1 MLRSL
6 VGSEMCIRDSNLPM
20 TEENKTDKKKCGGK
34 SKAMFAYGII
44 QLGSSVVS
52 AVALA
57 AIALS
62 FCSLKQESKVF
73 NECVEEVQA
82 AGKISSDAVHFC
94 NGGK

>member
-1 MLRSL
+1 
-6 VGSEMCIRDSNLPM
+6 M
-20 TEENKTDKKKCGGK
+20 TEENKTDKKKCSGK
-34 SKAMFAYGII
+34 GKAMFAYGII
-44 QLGSSVVS
+44 QLGSNVVS

-73 NECVEEVQA
+73 NECVEEMQA
-82 AGKISSDAVHFC
+82 SGKSSSGAVRFC

>member
-1 MLRSL
+1 
-6 VGSEMCIRDSNLPM
+6 M
-20 TEENKTDKKKCGGK
+20 TEENKTDKKKCSGK
-34 SKAMFAYGII
+34 GKAMFAYGII
-44 QLGSSVVS
+44 QLGSNVVS

-73 NECVEEVQA
+73 NDCVEEIQA
-82 AGKISSDAVHFC
+82 TGKSSSDAVRFC

>member
-1 MLRSL
+1 
-6 VGSEMCIRDSNLPM
+6 M
-20 TEENKTDKKKCGGK
+20 TEEKKIDKKKCGGK
-34 SKAMFAYGII
+34 RKAMFAYGII

-62 FCSLKQESKVF
+62 LCSVKQESEIF
-73 NECVEEVQA
+73 NECVEEIQA
-82 AGKISSDAVHFC
+82 TGKSTYDAVRFC

>member
-1 MLRSL
+1 
-6 VGSEMCIRDSNLPM
+6 M

-34 SKAMFAYGII
+34 SKAMFTYGII

-57 AIALS
+57 AIALGL
-62 FCSLKQESKVF
+62 CSLKQESKLF
-73 NECVEEVQA
+73 NECVEEIQSN
-82 AGKISSDAVHFC
+82 GKSSSDAVRFC

>member
-1 MLRSL
+1 
-6 VGSEMCIRDSNLPM
+6 M
-20 TEENKTDKKKCGGK
+20 TEENKSDKKKCGGK

-57 AIALS
+57 AIALNL
-62 FCSLKQESKVF
+62 CSLKQESKVF
-73 NECVEEVQA
+73 NECVEEVQSN
-82 AGKISSDAVHFC
+82 GKSSANAVRFC

>member
-1 MLRSL
+1 
-6 VGSEMCIRDSNLPM
+6 M

-34 SKAMFAYGII
+34 SKVMFAYGMI
-44 QLGSSVVS
+44 QLGSSVFS

-62 FCSLKQESKVF
+62 FCSLKQESKLF
-73 NECVEEVQA
+73 NECVEEIQSS
-82 AGKISSDAVHFC
+82 GKSSSDAVRFC

>member
-1 MLRSL
+1 
-6 VGSEMCIRDSNLPM
+6 M

-34 SKAMFAYGII
+34 GKAMFAYGVI

-52 AVALA
+52 ALALT

-73 NECVEEVQA
+73 NECVEEIQA
-82 AGKISSDAVHFC
+82 TGKSSSDAVRFC

>member
-1 MLRSL
+1 
-6 VGSEMCIRDSNLPM
+6 M

-34 SKAMFAYGII
+34 GKAMFAYGII

-52 AVALA
+52 ALALT

-73 NECVEEVQA
+73 NECVEEIQA
-82 AGKISSDAVHFC
+82 TGKSSSDAVRFC
-94 NGGK
+94 NGGD

>member
-1 MLRSL
+1 
-6 VGSEMCIRDSNLPM
+6 M
-20 TEENKTDKKKCGGK
+20 TEENKTDKKKCSGK
-34 SKAMFAYGII
+34 GKAMFAYGII
-44 QLGSSVVS
+44 QLSSSVVS

-73 NECVEEVQA
+73 NECVEEIQA
-82 AGKISSDAVHFC
+82 TGKSSSDAVRFC

>member
-1 MLRSL
+1 
-6 VGSEMCIRDSNLPM
+6 M
-20 TEENKTDKKKCGGK
+20 TEENKTDKKKCGGGR

-44 QLGSSVVS
+44 QLGSNVVS

-62 FCSLKQESKVF
+62 FCSVKQESKVF
-73 NECVEEVQA
+73 NECVEQIEA
-82 AGKISSDAVHFC
+82 TGKSSSNAVHFC

>member
-1 MLRSL
+1 
-6 VGSEMCIRDSNLPM
+6 M

-34 SKAMFAYGII
+34 SKAMLAYGLI
-44 QLGSSVVS
+44 QLSSSVIS

-62 FCSLKQESKVF
+62 FCSVKKESKVF
-73 NECVEEVQA
+73 NECVEEIQA
-82 AGKISSDAVHFC
+82 TGKSSSNAVHFC